1 MEKYNALLVHRKHVP
16 KQRHNA
22 QGRKLR
28 SFLTSVISS
37 PYFYRIS

>member
-1 MEKYNALLVHRKHVP
+1 METYSASLVHRKNVP

-28 SFLTSVISS
+28 SL
-37 PYFYRIS
+37 